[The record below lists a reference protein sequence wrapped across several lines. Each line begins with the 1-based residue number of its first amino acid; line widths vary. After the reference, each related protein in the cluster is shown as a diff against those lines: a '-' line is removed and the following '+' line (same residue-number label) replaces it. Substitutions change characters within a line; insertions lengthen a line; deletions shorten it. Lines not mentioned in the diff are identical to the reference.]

1 MGKTAMTDEVEI
13 EIGESGLPSTFVPG
27 RNLLFFTAAAA
38 LAYRRGAKHLV
49 GGMCETD
56 YSGYPDCRD
65 DTLKSLQSTINLGMD
80 TRFVVHTPLMWIDK
94 ADTWALASELGGES
108 LVALIREETHS
119 CYLGDRREI
128 HDWGYGCGHCPACEL
143 RSGGYQRYLRKRNPA
158 ERGNL

>member
-1 MGKTAMTDEVEI
+1 
-13 EIGESGLPSTFVPG
+13 
-27 RNLLFFTAAAA
+27 
-38 LAYRRGAKHLV
+38 
-49 GGMCETD
+49 MCETD

-128 HDWGYGCGHCPACEL
+128 HDWVMVAVTARRASSDPGLSTILAQAQPRGTGQLMKSRVGRRYSVKESTTPCKAKGLTRGVPAYSADCRL
-143 RSGGYQRYLRKRNPA
+143 
-158 ERGNL
+158 